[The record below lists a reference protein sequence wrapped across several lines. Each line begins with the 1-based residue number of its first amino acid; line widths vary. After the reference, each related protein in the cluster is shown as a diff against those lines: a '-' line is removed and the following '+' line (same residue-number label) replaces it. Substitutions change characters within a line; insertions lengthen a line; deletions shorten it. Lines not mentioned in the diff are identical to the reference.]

1 VDEDVP
7 QPIVE
12 LYQRCHQTFPT
23 RAPTLLQLQNTMQKV
38 LAQILKTDKVY
49 LVIDAL
55 DEVPRGVQRDK
66 LLEFVSQLPNFGT
79 DRFRVLVTS
88 RNENDIQDALGGSDT
103 GWMDLPIAPEHI
115 NQDIERYVN
124 EGIEKHRSLKRQSDS
139 TKALIRE
146 KLIQNANG
154 M

>member
-1 VDEDVP
+1 MP

-23 RAPTLLQLQNTMQKV
+23 RAPTLLQLQNTIQMV
-38 LAQILKTDKVY
+38 LTQVLKNDKVCF
-49 LVIDAL
+49 VIDAL

-79 DRFRVLVTS
+79 DQFKVLVTS

-103 GWMDLPIAPEHI
+103 GWMDLPIAPEDVNH
-115 NQDIERYVN
+115 DIERYVN
-124 EGIEKHRSLKRQSDS
+124 KGIENHRSLKQQSDS

-146 KLIQNANG
+146 KLIENANG

>member
-1 VDEDVP
+1 
-7 QPIVE
+7 
-12 LYQRCHQTFPT
+12 
-23 RAPTLLQLQNTMQKV
+23 MQKV

>member
-1 VDEDVP
+1 
-7 QPIVE
+7 
-12 LYQRCHQTFPT
+12 
-23 RAPTLLQLQNTMQKV
+23 MV
-38 LAQILKTDKVY
+38 LTQVLKNDKVY
-49 LVIDAL
+49 FVFDAL

-79 DRFRVLVTS
+79 DQLKVLVTS
-88 RNENDIQDALGGSDT
+88 RNENDIQDALGGSDK
-103 GWMDLPIAPEHI
+103 GWMNLPIAPEDV

-124 EGIEKHRSLKRQSDS
+124 KGIKKHRSLKRQSDS

-146 KLIQNANG
+146 KLIESANG